1 LNCLIKLGSE
11 PPLEAPLQVE
21 TVRALLSYALGY
33 YANLFAGSEVTYP
46 DQNVAKFL
54 YTTLKD
60 GYYVPLATGRS
71 DLPEIDLETLDI
83 EMTES
88 SQLDHGSYSDP
99 HAWKLM
105 TGMFLATLE
114 DN

>member
-1 LNCLIKLGSE
+1 M
-11 PPLEAPLQVE
+11 E
-21 TVRALLSYALGY
+21 TVRELLSYALGF
-33 YANLFAGSEVTYP
+33 YANLFAGSEVAYP

-60 GYYVPLATGRS
+60 GYHVPLGTGRS
-71 DLPEIDLETLDI
+71 DLSEIDLETLDI